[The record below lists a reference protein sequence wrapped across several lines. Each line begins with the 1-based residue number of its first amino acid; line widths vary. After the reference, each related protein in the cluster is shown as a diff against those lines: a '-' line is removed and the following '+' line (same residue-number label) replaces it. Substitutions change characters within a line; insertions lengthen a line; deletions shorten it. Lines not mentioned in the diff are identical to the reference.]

1 MKTSATQLALGG
13 VFAALGVVILCLG
26 GIVPLALYICP
37 ILASLT
43 LLPVRARCSG
53 RVAWCCFAAIAV
65 LGLLLSPDKE
75 SASVFACLGF
85 YPLVKPRF
93 DKIRAKPR
101 RGLCKLLFAAFCGG
115 TDYALLI
122 FVFRLEA
129 LTRELRE
136 TAPWLLGLTVLMGLA
151 LFLLYDAI
159 LTRLPHRFP
168 RVAPKHP

>member
-13 VFAALGVVILCLG
+13 MFAALGVVILCLG

-53 RVAWCCFAAIAV
+53 RVAWSCFAAIAV

-75 SASVFACLGF
+75 SASVFASLGF

-93 DKIRAKPR
+93 DAIRPR
-101 RGLCKLLFAAFCGG
+101 LRSALCKLLFAALCGG
-115 TDYALLI
+115 ADYALLI

-136 TAPWLLGLTVLMGLA
+136 TAPWLLALTVLMGLI

-159 LTRLPHRFP
+159 LTRLPRRFSRAAP
-168 RVAPKHP
+168 RQP